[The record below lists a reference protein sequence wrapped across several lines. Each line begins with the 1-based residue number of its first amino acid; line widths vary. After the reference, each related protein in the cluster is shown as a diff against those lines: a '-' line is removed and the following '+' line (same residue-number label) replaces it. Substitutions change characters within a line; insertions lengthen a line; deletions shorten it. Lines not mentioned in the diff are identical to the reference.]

1 MGISQNLD
9 RLFALHRS
17 RLRSHG
23 ETEFFRQQIVDRHLR
38 LHGSHYFSC
47 FGRLGQALAPDDRR
61 AILCAEL
68 LERIRLIPAAARRL
82 ALRGGRPWPLRCVVT
97 IDESLLLEHS
107 LMDDMAWTAAELKPF
122 GLQLVLE
129 LSGRLEASGLAAAPR
144 ASRVIFGHL
153 YGLLDHGVELMA
165 RLAAQQG
172 SLSARVLALGLCRY
186 VKVDLRQCCVEA
198 AAGQDEVLDRTHGA
212 MTALLERYDV
222 CFMADR
228 IERHA
233 DHQLALRLPFHLL
246 SGDYYSPPEPI

>member
-1 MGISQNLD
+1 
-9 RLFALHRS
+9 
-17 RLRSHG
+17 
-23 ETEFFRQQIVDRHLR
+23 
-38 LHGSHYFSC
+38 
-47 FGRLGQALAPDDRR
+47 
-61 AILCAEL
+61 
-68 LERIRLIPAAARRL
+68 
-82 ALRGGRPWPLRCVVT
+82 
-97 IDESLLLEHS
+97 
-107 LMDDMAWTAAELKPF
+107 MDDMAWTAAELKPF

-186 VKVDLRQCCVEA
+186 VKVGLRQCCVEA

-246 SGDYYSPPEPI
+246 SGDYYSPPEPV

>member
-61 AILCAEL
+61 AILF
-68 LERIRLIPAAARRL
+68 
-82 ALRGGRPWPLRCVVT
+82 VT
-97 IDESLLLEHS
+97 IDEPLLLEHS
-107 LMDDMAWTAAELKPF
+107 LMVDMAWTAAELKPF

-153 YGLLDHGVELMA
+153 CMA
-165 RLAAQQG
+165 C
-172 SLSARVLALGLCRY
+172 SI
-186 VKVDLRQCCVEA
+186 
-198 AAGQDEVLDRTHGA
+198 
-212 MTALLERYDV
+212 TA
-222 CFMADR
+222 
-228 IERHA
+228 
-233 DHQLALRLPFHLL
+233 
-246 SGDYYSPPEPI
+246 SS